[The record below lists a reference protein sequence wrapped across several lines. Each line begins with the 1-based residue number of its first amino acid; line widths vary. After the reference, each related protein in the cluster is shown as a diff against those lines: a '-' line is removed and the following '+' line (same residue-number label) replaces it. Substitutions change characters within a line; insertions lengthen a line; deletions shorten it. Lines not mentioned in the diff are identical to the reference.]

1 MELINL
7 NQFGAIPKSST
18 LHALISMVPAW
29 AQATDGTGSAV
40 RVVLLDYRELEL
52 FNLNLWKDRRTK
64 QCNKFFEPTMSNTEH
79 KLHHFLPPK
88 NHITNNLKNQRQFVN
103 PIMHS
108 KRFTQTYVNN
118 HAIQPY

>member
-40 RVVLLDYRELEL
+40 RVVLLDYREAFDLVDHNTL
-52 FNLNLWKDRRTK
+52 AAKILGLRNLDRG
-64 QCNKFFEPTMSNTEH
+64 CS
-79 KLHHFLPPK
+79 LDL
-88 NHITNNLKNQRQFVN
+88 
-103 PIMHS
+103 
-108 KRFTQTYVNN
+108 
-118 HAIQPY
+118 